1 MWDLDGDFFC
11 PTHVLFLQ
19 YHLSRRLPFPHWIAF
34 AVCQTSAG
42 IFVEPFLG
50 LWWTDS
56 SNFILSSQN
65 RFVAILVIL
74 PFHIYFRRVLSIIYQ
89 KILVGILIGIMLNL
103 YNNLG
108 GTLFFIMLS
117 LSVYEQIM
125 SLHLFRSSLI
135 YHFVVFIIQ
144 ALYMFCLLAF
154 LLSLRFV
161 GASPPPCP
169 PCTWA
174 GVNGIIFFSVHMFVA
189 NIWKHN

>member
-1 MWDLDGDFFC
+1 MR
-11 PTHVLFLQ
+11 VLFLQ
-19 YHLSRRLPFPHWIAF
+19 YHLSRRLSFLHWIAF
-34 AVCQTSAG
+34 AACQTSAG

-65 RFVAILVIL
+65 RFLAILVIL

-103 YNNLG
+103 YIHLG
-108 GTLFFIMLS
+108 GALFFIMLS
-117 LSVYEQIM
+117 LSVYEQRM

-144 ALYMFCLLAF
+144 ALYMFRLLAF
-154 LLSLRFV
+154 LLSLHV
-161 GASPPPCP
+161 LLVLPLPPPP
-169 PCTWA
+169 
-174 GVNGIIFFSVHMFVA
+174 FHMGKCK
-189 NIWKHN
+189 W